1 MLNAH
6 KCVPLGKEFT
16 LNVVGLLN
24 NVSVDI
30 CLHHI
35 HTALQLCYRNCTAAV
50 IPTLCELQVWN
61 EGFLENG
68 FSECGPVW
76 DFSQQQLHY
85 YCKFVSCL
93 FKPNGRVLWSLSD
106 CLRGVGGRRSLPVPH
121 LNSNILHSAYSLPL
135 PVEGACVLQS
145 SPAVLL

>member
-1 MLNAH
+1 MPAPHSHCISYAMLQE
-6 KCVPLGKEFT
+6 LYS
-16 LNVVGLLN
+16 NV
-24 NVSVDI
+24 
-30 CLHHI
+30 C
-35 HTALQLCYRNCTAAV
+35 CC

-61 EGFLENG
+61 EGSLENG

-93 FKPNGRVLWSLSD
+93 FKPNGRVLWSLSN
-106 CLRGVGGRRSLPVPH
+106 CLRGVGGGGSLPVPH
-121 LNSNILHSAYSLPL
+121 LSSNILHSVYSLPL